1 MVHLQGVLTLSWV
14 LLAIV
19 LVSSVPQSGALVN
32 CWIFERWDL
41 VGGPWITAG
50 EKHETAGFF
59 SLLLLCFLATASNFA
74 VLYFYCVCPLP
85 QAQRKRETEAW
96 DPWIYKLK

>member
-1 MVHLQGVLTLSWV
+1 MLHLQGVLTLSWV

-19 LVSSVPQSGALVN
+19 LVSSAPQSALVKG
-32 CWIFERWDL
+32 WTFERWDL
-41 VGGPWITAG
+41 VGGPWISEG
-50 EKHETAGFF
+50 ENHETPGYFF
-59 SLLLLCFLATASNFA
+59 SRLLLCFLTTASNFA

-85 QAQRKRETEAW
+85 QAQRKRETEEW